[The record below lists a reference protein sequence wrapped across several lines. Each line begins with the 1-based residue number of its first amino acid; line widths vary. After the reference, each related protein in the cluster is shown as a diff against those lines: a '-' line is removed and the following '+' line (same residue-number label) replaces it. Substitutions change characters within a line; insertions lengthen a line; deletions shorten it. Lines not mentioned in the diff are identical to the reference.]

1 MKRDFTRIDHI
12 RLRRRMLYGQHEQDI
27 RQRIS
32 ESISH
37 VRSAAWGAVDLTA
50 NPFLRV
56 HDQMS
61 GLYNEEP
68 ILIGPAAALAAVSE
82 QLDDVGYFTKMKNV
96 QRDVSALREMLM
108 LVEQTDDGIKVLQVS
123 PDDIDATSSA
133 RDPDDLLNVKWY
145 HTKGSETYYIEYD
158 VKAQIYRAM
167 QGERDISDEILG
179 GSFNGEAYP
188 FRDALGKPVMPWIIY
203 RAQDTGSIFNSWTGR
218 EAVECTLQLGLL
230 YTYFSHV
237 VRNAAWAQR
246 YILNAMPLG
255 AEITEDD
262 DIEGVASTRQR
273 IDSDPSTVLM
283 LKSYDGM
290 QSQIG
295 DFSSP
300 VDPAKVIEAIKV
312 YEDRA
317 MESILGSSVVKNDS
331 DIRSGYSLAVSREES
346 IKAQKGFLP
355 LFRRSDRKLLA
366 LVSQYLGYNT
376 TLKDWDIKY
385 PAIMTDE
392 EKIAAGLMPAPVE

>member
-1 MKRDFTRIDHI
+1 MKRDFPRIDHI

-37 VRSAAWGAVDLTA
+37 VRKAAWGAVDLTA

-61 GLYNEEP
+61 GLYNDEP
-68 ILIGPAAALAAVSE
+68 VVYGPASALAAVSE
-82 QLDDVGYFTKMKNV
+82 QLDDIGYFTKMKSV
-96 QRDVSALREMLM
+96 QRDVSALREMLI
-108 LVEQTDDGIKVLQVS
+108 LVEMDGDGIKVLQVS
-123 PDDIDATSSA
+123 PDDIDAVSSP
-133 RDPDDLLNVKWY
+133 RDPDDLQNVKWY
-145 HTKGSETYYIEYD
+145 HNNGSETYYIEYD
-158 VKAQIYRAM
+158 PKAQIYRAM
-167 QGERDISDEILG
+167 KGELDISMEILG
-179 GSFNGEAYP
+179 GYFNGEAYP
-188 FRDALGKPVMPWIIY
+188 FRDALRKPIMPWIIY
-203 RAQDTGSIFNSWTGR
+203 RAQDTGSTFNSWTGR

-262 DIEGVASTRQR
+262 DEAQPRQR

-283 LKSYDGM
+283 LKSTDGM

-295 DFSSP
+295 DFASP

-331 DIRSGYSLAVSREES
+331 DIRSGYSLAVSREEQV
-346 IKAQKGFLP
+346 KAQKGFLP
-355 LFRRSDRKLLA
+355 LFRRSDRKLLT
-366 LVSQYLGYNT
+366 LVSHYLGYNT

-392 EKIAAGLMPAPVE
+392 EKIAAGLMSAPTE

>member
-1 MKRDFTRIDHI
+1 MKRDFPRIDHI

-37 VRSAAWGAVDLTA
+37 VRRAAWGAVDLTA

-61 GLYNEEP
+61 GLYNDEP
-68 ILIGPAAALAAVSE
+68 VVYGPASALAAVSE
-82 QLDDVGYFTKMKNV
+82 QLDDIGYFTKMKSV
-96 QRDVSALREMLM
+96 QRDVSALREMLI
-108 LVEQTDDGIKVLQVS
+108 LVEMDGDGIKVLQVS
-123 PDDIDATSSA
+123 PDDIDAVSSP
-133 RDPDDLLNVKWY
+133 RDPDDLQNVKWY
-145 HTKGSETYYIEYD
+145 HNNGSETYYIEYD
-158 VKAQIYRAM
+158 PKAQIYRAM
-167 QGERDISDEILG
+167 RGELDISIEILG
-179 GSFNGEAYP
+179 GYFNGEAYP
-188 FRDALGKPVMPWIIY
+188 FRDALGKPIMPWIIY
-203 RAQDTGSIFNSWTGR
+203 RAQDTGSTFNSWTGR

-262 DIEGVASTRQR
+262 DEAQPRQR

-283 LKSYDGM
+283 LKSTDGM

-295 DFSSP
+295 DFASP

-317 MESILGSSVVKNDS
+317 MESILGASVVKNNS
-331 DIRSGYSLAVSREES
+331 DIRSGYSLAVSREEQV
-346 IKAQKGFLP
+346 KAQKGFLP
-355 LFRRSDRKLLA
+355 LFRRADRKLLT
-366 LVSQYLGYNT
+366 LVSHYLGYNT

-392 EKIAAGLMPAPVE
+392 EKIAAGLMSAPTE

>member
-1 MKRDFTRIDHI
+1 MKRDFPRIDHI

-37 VRSAAWGAVDLTA
+37 VRRAAWGAVDLTA

-61 GLYNEEP
+61 GLYNDEP
-68 ILIGPAAALAAVSE
+68 IIYGPASALAAVSE
-82 QLDDVGYFTKMKNV
+82 QLDDIGYFTKMKSV
-96 QRDVSALREMLM
+96 QRDVSALREMLI
-108 LVEQTDDGIKVLQVS
+108 LVEMDGDGIKVLQVS
-123 PDDIDATSSA
+123 PDDIDAISSP
-133 RDPDDLLNVKWY
+133 RDPDDLQNVKWY
-145 HTKGSETYYIEYD
+145 HNNGSETYYIEYD
-158 VKAQIYRAM
+158 AKAQIYRAM
-167 QGERDISDEILG
+167 KGELDISMEILG
-179 GSFNGEAYP
+179 GYFNGEAYP
-188 FRDALGKPVMPWIIY
+188 FRNALGQPIMPWIIY
-203 RAQDTGSIFNSWTGR
+203 RAQDTGSTFNSWTGR

-262 DIEGVASTRQR
+262 DEAQPRQR

-283 LKSYDGM
+283 LKSTDGM

-295 DFSSP
+295 DFASP

-355 LFRRSDRKLLA
+355 LFRRADRKLLA

-385 PAIMTDE
+385 PAIMTDD
-392 EKIAAGLMPAPVE
+392 EKIAAGLMPAPAE

>member
-1 MKRDFTRIDHI
+1 
-12 RLRRRMLYGQHEQDI
+12 MLYGQHEQDI

-37 VRSAAWGAVDLTA
+37 VRRAAWGAVDLTA

-61 GLYNEEP
+61 GLYNDEP
-68 ILIGPAAALAAVSE
+68 IIYGPASALAAVSE
-82 QLDDVGYFTKMKNV
+82 QLDDIGYFTKMKSV
-96 QRDVSALREMLM
+96 QRDVSALREMLI
-108 LVEQTDDGIKVLQVS
+108 LVEMDGNGIKVLQVS
-123 PDDIDATSSA
+123 PDDIDAISSP
-133 RDPDDLLNVKWY
+133 RDPDDLQNVKWY
-145 HTKGSETYYIEYD
+145 HNNGSETYYIEYD
-158 VKAQIYRAM
+158 AKAQIHRAM
-167 QGERDISDEILG
+167 KGELDISMEILG
-179 GSFNGEAYP
+179 GYFNGEAYP
-188 FRDALGKPVMPWIIY
+188 FRNALGQPIMPWIIY
-203 RAQDTGSIFNSWTGR
+203 RAQDTGSTFNSWTGR

-262 DIEGVASTRQR
+262 DEAQPRQR

-283 LKSYDGM
+283 LKSTDGM

-295 DFSSP
+295 DFASP

-355 LFRRSDRKLLA
+355 LFRRADRKLLA

-385 PAIMTDE
+385 PAIMTDK
-392 EKIAAGLMPAPVE
+392 EKIAAGLMPAPIE

>member
-1 MKRDFTRIDHI
+1 MNRDFPRIDHI

-37 VRSAAWGAVDLTA
+37 VRRAAWGAVDLTA

-61 GLYNEEP
+61 GLYNDEP
-68 ILIGPAAALAAVSE
+68 VVYGPGSALAAVSE
-82 QLDDVGYFTKMKNV
+82 QLDDIGYFTKMKSV
-96 QRDVSALREMLM
+96 QRDVSALREMLI
-108 LVEQTDDGIKVLQVS
+108 LVEMDSDGIKVLQVS
-123 PDDIDATSSA
+123 PDDIDAVSSP
-133 RDPDDLLNVKWY
+133 RDPDDLQNVKWY
-145 HTKGSETYYIEYD
+145 HNNGSESYYIEYD
-158 VKAQIYRAM
+158 PKAQIYRAM
-167 QGERDISDEILG
+167 RGELDISMEILG
-179 GSFNGEAYP
+179 GDFNGEAYP
-188 FRDALGKPVMPWIIY
+188 FRDALDRPIMPWIIY
-203 RAQDTGSIFNSWTGR
+203 RAQDTGSTFNSWTGR

-262 DIEGVASTRQR
+262 DEAQPRQR

-283 LKSYDGM
+283 LKSTDGM

-295 DFSSP
+295 DFASP

-331 DIRSGYSLAVSREES
+331 DIRSGYSLAVSREEQV
-346 IKAQKGFLP
+346 KAQKGFLP
-355 LFRRSDRKLLA
+355 LFRRADRKLLT
-366 LVSQYLGYNT
+366 LVSHYLGYNT

-392 EKIAAGLMPAPVE
+392 EKIAAGLMSAPTE

>member
-1 MKRDFTRIDHI
+1 MKRDFPRIDHI

-37 VRSAAWGAVDLTA
+37 VRRAAWGAVDLTA

-61 GLYNEEP
+61 GLYNDEP
-68 ILIGPAAALAAVSE
+68 IIYGPASALAAVSE
-82 QLDDVGYFTKMKNV
+82 QLDDIGYFTKMKSV
-96 QRDVSALREMLM
+96 QRDVSALREMLI
-108 LVEQTDDGIKVLQVS
+108 LVEMDNNGIKVLQVS
-123 PDDIDATSSA
+123 PDDIDAISSP
-133 RDPDDLLNVKWY
+133 RDPDDLQNVKWY
-145 HTKGSETYYIEYD
+145 HNNGSETYYIEYD
-158 VKAQIYRAM
+158 AKAQIYRAM
-167 QGERDISDEILG
+167 KGELDISMEILG
-179 GSFNGEAYP
+179 GYFNGEAYP
-188 FRDALGKPVMPWIIY
+188 FRNALGQPIMPWIIY
-203 RAQDTGSIFNSWTGR
+203 RAQDTGSTFNSWTGR

-262 DIEGVASTRQR
+262 DEAQPRQR

-283 LKSYDGM
+283 LKSTDGM

-295 DFSSP
+295 DFASP

-317 MESILGSSVVKNDS
+317 MESILGSSVIKNDS

-355 LFRRSDRKLLA
+355 LFRRADRKLLA

-392 EKIAAGLMPAPVE
+392 EKIAAGLISAPIE

>member
-1 MKRDFTRIDHI
+1 MKRDFARIDHI

-37 VRSAAWGAVDLTA
+37 VRRAAWGAVDLTA

-61 GLYNEEP
+61 GLYFEEP
-68 ILIGPAAALAAVSE
+68 ILFGPAAALSAVTE
-82 QLDDVGYFTKMKNV
+82 QLDEVGYFTKMRNI
-96 QRDVSALREMLM
+96 QRDVSALREMLI
-108 LVEQTDDGIKVLQVS
+108 LVEPSDNGIKVLQVS
-123 PDDIDATSSA
+123 PDDIDAVSSP

-145 HTKGSETYYIEYD
+145 HTRGSETYYIEYD
-158 VKAQIYRAM
+158 VRDQIYRAM
-167 QGERDISDEILG
+167 KGDLDISEEILG
-179 GSFNGEAYP
+179 GNFSGDAYP
-188 FRDALGKPVMPWIIY
+188 FRDALAKPVMPWIIY
-203 RAQDTGSIFNSWTGR
+203 RAQDTGSTFNSWTGR

-283 LKSYDGM
+283 LKSTDGM

-331 DIRSGYSLAVSREES
+331 DIRSGYSLAVSREEQV
-346 IKAQKGFLP
+346 KAQKGFLP
-355 LFRRSDRKLLA
+355 LFRRADRKMLT
-366 LVSQYLGYNT
+366 LVSHYLGYNT

-392 EKIAAGLMPAPVE
+392 EKIAFDASINR